1 MKVKVL
7 EGGFMPTRGSE
18 GSVGLDLRATEDY
31 ELKNCLQKLP
41 IKIKLQIPQK
51 YYGHICCR
59 SSLAKKGCSIEA
71 GIIDQ
76 DYRGEI
82 QVMLRVRET
91 KLSIKK
97 GDRIAQLL
105 IIPYYDNDIQQVQ
118 QLNQTDRGEGGFG
131 STGI

>member
-7 EGGFMPTRGSE
+7 DGGFMPTRGSV
-18 GSVGLDLRATEDY
+18 GSAGLDLRSTEDY
-31 ELKNCLQKLP
+31 ELKNCLQKIP
-41 IKIKLQIPQK
+41 IKIQLSIPK
-51 YYGHICCR
+51 NYYGHICCR

-82 QVMLRVRET
+82 QVMLRVREQLT
-91 KLSIKK
+91 IKK
-97 GDRIAQLL
+97 GDRIAQL
-105 IIPYYDNDIQQVQ
+105 IIKPYYNIELEEVESLD
-118 QLNQTDRGEGGFG
+118 QTTRGEGGFG